1 MSPLVVVCVNDKA
14 YIMQQD
20 PLLAILVMS
29 PWEGEQQKLNYGMH
43 VSNHR
48 LRIIQGNNGPQS

>member
-1 MSPLVVVCVNDKA
+1 
-14 YIMQQD
+14 MQQD